1 MHITDRINRISRGY
15 KTDEDENSTYGVEQ
29 LSKALHGCGS
39 PMVLSL
45 SPGPALLEKAEL
57 YKQTSN
63 MWRITDDFWDK
74 WGLLYDMFSRAEK
87 WCTHAGAGHWPDAD
101 MLPVGPI
108 RQVYDVNNWTN
119 FTQDE

>member
-1 MHITDRINRISRGY
+1 M
-15 KTDEDENSTYGVEQ
+15 
-29 LSKALHGCGS
+29 LSKALHGCGR

-57 YKQTSN
+57 YKQISN

-74 WGLLYDMFSRAEK
+74 WELLYDMFSRAEK

-119 FTQDE
+119 SHRMSRHHADTLEYMRSPCAGRRADRV